1 MGQVPVKDI
10 WDKVS
15 VISVLLASALV
26 PLVVAFVGNA
36 YTSALKQSENRLK
49 YTELAIG
56 ILREKP
62 SPDSQDIRSWAV
74 DIINQ
79 YSGVP
84 LSRGARQQLLR
95 SQLSQTD
102 LSNSNFDE
110 SRISGSTFKRVDF
123 TRSDF
128 IDSLFS
134 GSRFDGSIF
143 NNSSFRNARF
153 GRVDL
158 RGADLGDAVIDD
170 KTKLP

>member
-1 MGQVPVKDI
+1 MAQPPTKDI

-15 VISVLLASALV
+15 TISVLLASVLV
-26 PLVVAFVGNA
+26 PLVVALVGNA

-62 SPDSQDIRSWAV
+62 SMDTQDIRSWAV

-84 LSRGARQQLLR
+84 MSPRARQQLLR

-102 LSNSNFDE
+102 LSNSNFDQ
-110 SRISGSTFKRVDF
+110 SRISGSTFKQVDF

-128 IDSLFS
+128 IESLFT
-134 GSRFDGSIF
+134 GSRFDGSVF

-158 RGADLGDAVIDD
+158 RGADLSEAIIDD

>member
-1 MGQVPVKDI
+1 MSQPPIKDI
-10 WDKVS
+10 WDKIS
-15 VISVLLASALV
+15 TLSVLLASVLV
-26 PLVVAFVGNA
+26 PLVVAVVGNA
-36 YTSALKQSENRLK
+36 YTSVLKESENRLK

-62 SPDSQDIRSWAV
+62 SADTQDIRSWAV

-84 LSRGARQQLLR
+84 LTLKARQQLLR
-95 SQLSQTD
+95 SQLSWQD
-102 LSNSNFDE
+102 LSNSNFNQ
-110 SRISGSTFKRVDF
+110 SRISDSSFRQVDF

-128 IDSLFS
+128 LKSLFN

-143 NNSSFRNARF
+143 SDSSFRDARF

-158 RGADLGDAVIDD
+158 RGADLSDAVIDD